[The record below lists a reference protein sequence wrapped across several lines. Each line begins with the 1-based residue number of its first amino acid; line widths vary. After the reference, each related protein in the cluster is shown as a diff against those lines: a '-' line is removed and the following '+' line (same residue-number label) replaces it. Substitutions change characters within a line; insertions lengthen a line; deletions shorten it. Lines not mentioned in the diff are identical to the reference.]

1 MTDTLAAHT
10 TLRVG
15 GPARRWI
22 TATDRAELLAAVIEC
37 DARGDNILLIGGG
50 SNLVV
55 ADSGFDGTVIEIAT
69 RGIASVDE
77 GCGGAWVEVEAG
89 ESWDDLVKWS
99 IAEQWRGMEALSGI
113 PGSVGATPIQ
123 NVGAYG
129 RDVASIIARVTV
141 FDRRSVQTRV
151 LPAGDCGFGY
161 RHSIF
166 KSEPDRFVVLAVA
179 FQMRRGDLSEPVAYA
194 ELADALNIAVG
205 ECAESERVREAVLG
219 LRRRKGM
226 VLDPDD
232 HDTWS
237 VGSFFVNPVVPA
249 ERVPEGAPA
258 WPQPEGRVKTSAA
271 WLVEQAGFPRGFRLP
286 GSNAG
291 VSTKHS
297 LALTNRGGASAAE
310 VLTLAEHIRTGVL
323 DRFGIDL
330 VREPTLIGSPEQQPF

>member
-1 MTDTLAAHT
+1 VTETLAGWT

-15 GPARRWI
+15 GPVRRWV
-22 TATDRAELLAAVIEC
+22 TAADRAELLAAVIEC
-37 DARGDNILLIGGG
+37 DARGDNILLIGRG

-141 FDRRSVQTRV
+141 FDRRSAKMRV
-151 LPAGDCGFGY
+151 LAAGDCGFGY

-249 ERVPEGAPA
+249 DRVPEGAPA
-258 WPQPEGRVKTSAA
+258 WPQFEGLVKTSAA
-271 WLVEQAGFPRGFRLP
+271 WLVENAGFPRGFALH
-286 GSNAG
+286 GSAAA

-297 LALTNRGGASAAE
+297 LALTNRGGATAAQIMELARTIHAE
-310 VLTLAEHIRTGVL
+310 VES
-323 DRFGIDL
+323 RFGIDL
-330 VREPTLIGSPEQQPF
+330 VIEPRLIGFDSI

>member
-1 MTDTLAAHT
+1 MTDTLARST

-22 TATDRAELLAAVIEC
+22 TASSRTELLTAVSES
-37 DARGDNILLIGGG
+37 DARGERILLIAGG

-55 ADSGFDGTVIEIAT
+55 ADSGFDGTVVEVAT
-69 RGIASVDE
+69 RGIAADDE
-77 GCGGAWVEVEAG
+77 GCGGGWVEVEAG
-89 ESWDDLVKWS
+89 ESWDDLVSWS
-99 IAEQWRGMEALSGI
+99 IAGQWRGMEALSGI

-141 FDRRSVQTRV
+141 FDRRMKDVRV
-151 LPAGDCGFGY
+151 LAAGDCGFGY

-194 ELADALNIAVG
+194 ELADALGVAVG
-205 ECAESERVREAVLG
+205 ECAPSERVRETVLE

-237 VGSFFVNPVVPA
+237 VGSFFVNPVVSA
-249 ERVPEGAPA
+249 ECVPEGAPV
-258 WPQPEGRVKTSAA
+258 WPQSDGRVKTSAA
-271 WLVEQAGFPRGFRLP
+271 WLVESAGFPRGFALP
-286 GSNAG
+286 GSAAA

-297 LALTNRGGASAAE
+297 LALTNRGGATAAQIMD
-310 VLTLAEHIRTGVL
+310 LARTIRSGVAAAY
-323 DRFGIDL
+323 GIDL
-330 VREPTLIGSPEQQPF
+330 VIEPTLIGFDPR